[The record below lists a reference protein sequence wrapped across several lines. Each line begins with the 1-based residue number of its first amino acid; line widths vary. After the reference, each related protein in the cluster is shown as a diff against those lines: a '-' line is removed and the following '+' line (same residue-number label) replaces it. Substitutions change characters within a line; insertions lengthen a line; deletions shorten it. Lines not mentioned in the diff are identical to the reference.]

1 MTDNGLVLI
10 KVTIKEL
17 VMDFFMSAEIE
28 AGVGD
33 GVRSTREKIEP
44 IMIELLKDVEL
55 ESGLR
60 SWFFIPIVLSGRF
73 ISDVPEVI
81 KVNKKNKTL
90 DCRLHIDY
98 EAFKEADEYK
108 QLVMMT
114 DAIDR
119 SIGLMDKVK
128 VGQVDQ
134 DVLRGVLNKV
144 RSKLLNLNG

>member
-1 MTDNGLVLI
+1 
-10 KVTIKEL
+10 
-17 VMDFFMSAEIE
+17 MDFFMSAEIE